1 MKRNKTITKILLSIC
16 VVAMLV
22 SCLGITAF
30 ADDTVKYTV
39 QGGDTLLTICNKL
52 GVNFYRNQAWIT
64 TANNLTNINQIAVGK
79 VLVLPLFDT
88 VADPTRANQALA
100 NAGNAVATTTAT
112 TTAAITTT
120 TASTTATISGLH
132 AGDSVVSFLI
142 NHTMVAGETVAQVC
156 ANLGVNFGA
165 NADTIKALSGIT
177 NWYRVPVGKVVV
189 IPSST
194 APAGSSYTAIVA
206 HKVLGGETVTSICN
220 SYGVN
225 YGQNINQLKALNST
239 DNLNV
244 IRVGQTFYLP
254 VTGTVVAPSSSSG
267 SSSSSS
273 DSSSSSSSS
282 STTPTTTTTSSLKVN
297 PAAHG
302 TFTLTVGGKEV
313 QTATS
318 GQTVTIV
325 PQPQDG
331 YKVGTVTVTRTDTNA
346 AVTVT
351 NNTFVM
357 PSAPV
362 SISVTFVTK

>member
-1 MKRNKTITKILLSIC
+1 MKKTLTRILLSIC
-16 VVAMLV
+16 VVAILV
-22 SCLGITAF
+22 SCMGLTAF

-39 QGGDTLLTICNKL
+39 KNGDFLLQICNSL
-52 GVNFYRNQAWIT
+52 GVNFHRNEAWIIS
-64 TANNLTNINQIAVGK
+64 ANNLKNVNQISVGQ

-88 VADPTRANQALA
+88 VADPTRANKALA
-100 NAGNAVATTTAT
+100 NAGTAVATTA
-112 TTAAITTT
+112 TTAATTTT

-132 AGDSVVSFLI
+132 TGDSVVSFLV
-142 NHTMVAGETVAQVC
+142 NHTMASGETVASVC
-156 ANLGVNFGA
+156 ASLGVNFGA
-165 NADTIKALSGIT
+165 NADKIKALSGIT

-189 IPSST
+189 IPSNT
-194 APAGSSYTAIVA
+194 APAGSTYTAIVA
-206 HKVLGGETVTSICN
+206 HKVVGGETATSICN

-225 YGQNINQLKALNST
+225 YGKVANQLKALNST

-254 VTGTVVAPSSSSG
+254 VVGTAATSSTGTSTTSTTTPAT
-267 SSSSSS
+267 
-273 DSSSSSSSS
+273 
-282 STTPTTTTTSSLKVN
+282 TTPTTTPDTTTVSSLKVN

-318 GQTVTIV
+318 GQTVTVV

-346 AVTVT
+346 SVTVK

-357 PSAPV
+357 PNAPV
-362 SISVTFVTK
+362 SISVSFVAK

>member
-1 MKRNKTITKILLSIC
+1 MKKTLTRILLSVC
-16 VVAMLV
+16 VVAILV

-39 QGGDTLLTICNKL
+39 KSGDTLLNICNRL
-52 GVNFYRNQAWIT
+52 GVNFHRNQAWIT
-64 TANNLTNINQIAVGK
+64 QANKLNNVNQIAVGK

-88 VADPTRANQALA
+88 VADPTRANQAM
-100 NAGNAVATTTAT
+100 AGVGVATTTAT
-112 TTAAITTT
+112 TATTTAATTT
-120 TASTTATISGLH
+120 PAASTTATISGLH
-132 AGDSVVSFLI
+132 AGDSVVSFLV
-142 NHTMVAGETVAQVC
+142 NHTMASGETVASVC
-156 ANLGVNFGA
+156 AALGVNFGA

-189 IPSST
+189 IPSNT
-194 APAGSSYTAIVA
+194 APAGSTYTAIVA
-206 HKVLGGETVTSICN
+206 HKVVGGETATSICN

-225 YGQNINQLKALNST
+225 FGKVFNQLKALNST

-254 VTGTVVAPSSSSG
+254 VVGTAVNPNSG
-267 SSSSSS
+267 SGSG
-273 DSSSSSSSS
+273 
-282 STTPTTTTTSSLKVN
+282 STTPTPTPTPTPDTTTVSNLKVN

-331 YKVGTVTVTRTDTNA
+331 YKVGSITVTRTDTNA
-346 AVTVT
+346 KVTVNN

-357 PSAPV
+357 PNAPV
-362 SISVTFVTK
+362 TVSVNFVSK